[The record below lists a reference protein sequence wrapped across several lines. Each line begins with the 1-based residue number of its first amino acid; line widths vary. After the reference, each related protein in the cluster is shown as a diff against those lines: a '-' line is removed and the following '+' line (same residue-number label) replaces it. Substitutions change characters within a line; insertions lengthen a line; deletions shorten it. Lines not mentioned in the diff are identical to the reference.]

1 MKPSPERLRKG
12 GPFPPPPL
20 AEFWDGVIARV
31 LNPNAGNSIQGA
43 SLKEQLDSLRNRSVR
58 KLLLGVMV
66 LVLVVMSL
74 WQLTA

>member
-1 MKPSPERLRKG
+1 MAPS
-12 GPFPPPPL
+12 PPPPL

-31 LNPNAGNSIQGA
+31 LTPNAGNSIQGA

>member
-1 MKPSPERLRKG
+1 MAPS
-12 GPFPPPPL
+12 PPPPL

>member
-1 MKPSPERLRKG
+1 M
-12 GPFPPPPL
+12 
-20 AEFWDGVIARV
+20 AIVVAVGVV
-31 LNPNAGNSIQGA
+31 SVPTGVFA
-43 SLKEQLDSLRNRSVR
+43 SGFTEALKEQHDSLRNRSVR